1 MYFATLNNELHI
13 IILCFATVDQE
24 VIYRDDLVRTNLGDF
39 GDCVEVEHP
48 RTKSAA
54 GDVPPEPT
62 RQSYKL
68 QSNSNLP
75 STGPSGQDS
84 TGPSGQDPST
94 GPSGQDPS
102 TGPSR
107 QDLRKKTSLRRKY
120 EAEKQSLEK
129 QLGSLED
136 IRARLG
142 LSQRKMA
149 QLLMVDP
156 SAWTRWIKEPS
167 KVPPH
172 VYRSLQWYLELT
184 EKRPQWSPENSFGP
198 LTQKLN
204 QKIDETFSGD
214 QGRLQQE
221 LAALRHEQEVR
232 SRQIAALQE
241 SLDEKTQSFAEKVD
255 NKDTAL
261 AIWKLFILLNSIILF
276 FWLVWN
282 LL

>member
-1 MYFATLNNELHI
+1 LEIAWKSSIRERNQQREMCPQNPLVNPISYSQ
-13 IILCFATVDQE
+13 ILTCPVQAPQGKTPVQAPQGKTP
-24 VIYRDDLVRTNLGDF
+24 VQAPQGKTPV
-39 GDCVEVEHP
+39 
-48 RTKSAA
+48 
-54 GDVPPEPT
+54 
-62 RQSYKL
+62 
-68 QSNSNLP
+68 
-75 STGPSGQDS
+75 
-84 TGPSGQDPST
+84 
-94 GPSGQDPS
+94 
-102 TGPSR
+102 
-107 QDLRKKTSLRRKY
+107 RKKTSLRRKY

>member
-75 STGPSGQDS
+75 STGPSGQDPS

-107 QDLRKKTSLRRKY
+107 QDLRKKDFS
-120 EAEKQSLEK
+120 EK
-129 QLGSLED
+129 
-136 IRARLG
+136 
-142 LSQRKMA
+142 
-149 QLLMVDP
+149 
-156 SAWTRWIKEPS
+156 
-167 KVPPH
+167 
-172 VYRSLQWYLELT
+172 
-184 EKRPQWSPENSFGP
+184 
-198 LTQKLN
+198 
-204 QKIDETFSGD
+204 KI
-214 QGRLQQE
+214 
-221 LAALRHEQEVR
+221 R
-232 SRQIAALQE
+232 SRKAVSGKAARQFRRHQSPPRAFSTQDGTASYGRPF
-241 SLDEKTQSFAEKVD
+241 SLDALDQRAVKSSAPCLQI
-255 NKDTAL
+255 TAMV
-261 AIWKLFILLNSIILF
+261 S
-276 FWLVWN
+276 
-282 LL
+282 

>member
-24 VIYRDDLVRTNLGDF
+24 VIYRDELVRTNLGDF

-68 QSNSNLP
+68 QSNSNL
-75 STGPSGQDS
+75 
-84 TGPSGQDPST
+84 PST